1 MISIGMTPQNLVITK
16 MSVMGLVET
25 SDGGG
30 DKIIRPHVLE
40 FGHDIGVDDVVCN
53 YQFFYSRKSAGSS
66 DLIVGQTFKNKM
78 IW

>member
-30 DKIIRPHVLE
+30 GKIIRPHVLE

-53 YQFFYSRKSAGSS
+53 Y
-66 DLIVGQTFKNKM
+66 
-78 IW
+78 